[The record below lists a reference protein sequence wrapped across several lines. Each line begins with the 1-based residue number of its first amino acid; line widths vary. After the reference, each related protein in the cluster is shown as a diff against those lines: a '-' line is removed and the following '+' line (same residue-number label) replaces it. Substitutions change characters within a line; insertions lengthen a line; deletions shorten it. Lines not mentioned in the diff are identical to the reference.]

1 MRPKQ
6 ENVRTTKT
14 LLRPYFITSLSLF
27 FVFFYDVSSSCQPL
41 INSRH
46 HACGLVAAEQST
58 SHLPTPA
65 VGVLSLLQPNYFTL
79 RALEVAHGDGG
90 VPVIHSLMMSYAAVL
105 PKLTL

>member
-6 ENVRTTKT
+6 ENVHTTKSF
-14 LLRPYFITSLSLF
+14 LRPYFIMSLSF
-27 FVFFYDVSSSCQPL
+27 FHDVSSSCQPL
-41 INSRH
+41 INSHH
-46 HACGLVAAEQST
+46 HACGLVAAKQST
-58 SHLPTPA
+58 SHLRTLA
-65 VGVLSLLQPNYFTL
+65 VRVLSLLQPNYFTL